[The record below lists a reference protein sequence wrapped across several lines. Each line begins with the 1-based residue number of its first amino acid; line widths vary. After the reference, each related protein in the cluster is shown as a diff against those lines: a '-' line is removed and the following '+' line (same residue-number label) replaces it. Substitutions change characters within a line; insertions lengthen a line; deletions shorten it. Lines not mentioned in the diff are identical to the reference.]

1 MIFHH
6 PFVRGWLETISAS
19 ARLFAASLLATVW
32 VATPAM
38 ADFEFESS
46 SPQSGQ
52 ELSQDSEF
60 LMCTFDCLRTLRDTR
75 NDLHQLSQEAH
86 NRWVSCLDAAST
98 RLSEEL
104 ARCAK
109 IYTLEPRLRCQA
121 DAFQAN
127 EDEKVVCDGIYEH
140 EKTHIKAQRQIADQV
155 YDACVADCYDQFPA
169 TSHD

>member
-1 MIFHH
+1 MIFHRR
-6 PFVRGWLETISAS
+6 FVRGYVESISAS
-19 ARLFAASLLATVW
+19 VRLFAASLLVTVW

-52 ELSQDSEF
+52 ALSQEREF
-60 LMCTFDCLRTLRDTR
+60 LMCTFDCLLALRDTR
-75 NDLHQLSQEAH
+75 NDLNQQWQEAH
-86 NRWVSCLDAAST
+86 NRWVSCLDAASD
-98 RLSEEL
+98 RVSDEL

-109 IYTLEPRLRCQA
+109 ISALEPRLRCQA
-121 DAFQAN
+121 DAFQAY
-127 EDEKVVCDGIYEH
+127 EDEKGVCDGIYEH